1 MQKKNIVLS
10 ALVALLATGSV
21 VSTTVAFRLN
31 EQLKALEKAQF
42 QQKTNP
48 AAGSVPKAAG
58 SVPRPEAPKAGPVP
72 TVEAPAVERYE
83 MKIERVS
90 YDGQNRLEI
99 MLSEEPDMEV
109 VKAYVTVEPRP
120 KVPLAFTSDRCW
132 NSELRDYQ
140 PSLVVQGDFLHRTNS
155 TLRIRRGFPVGGV
168 EPSTN
173 VVVTALAKD
182 FVYTFTR
189 ADLDPQ
195 VGFADD
201 GRYLPPAGSRSLAVT
216 SVNVGK
222 IAADIRAVPPANI
235 VSMLALE
242 EGVYDKIRKV
252 YYYEDDS
259 FVTDLSSAAAEHT
272 LVSPNRL
279 NTEERLYLSVVPPTG
294 VSSNGIF
301 LVSVGNVDK
310 GREAIG
316 EAWWDRNRWRHR
328 VVCVTDLGLSVRRT
342 AKGLHVWTTSLTQG
356 TPVAD
361 VNVAVYSS
369 ANILVARGHADA
381 HGWCTCE
388 TVGAGEPFA
397 VVVSKDDGSDRSFL
411 AIRRSMNV
419 EESVWT
425 SRGPGY
431 LADDACTAFA
441 WTERGIYRHEEKM
454 FFHALLRNGKG
465 VAPASF
471 PVELQLVKPS
481 GDLYSHKTLTP
492 DACGAVSDATF
503 AVPADQPS
511 GEWKFRLKT
520 PGEKGVMLGERVVR
534 IEEFAPPQ
542 IRVKV
547 VPETGVAPVDFAFTV
562 SAEHLYGG
570 PAKALRCEGA
580 VVFEDVP
587 FAPAG
592 WKGYTFG
599 DAERALKP
607 SFRTLPGG
615 ALDATGAFR
624 IAAPLWADTGK
635 PAALVKATAQGTVF
649 EDGGRPATARA
660 ITYCH
665 YYPYYIGSTL
675 GTWLRRPAV
684 GRPKVPVACVG
695 PDGRRLAAAKRLTAA
710 VARINSVYSYRQNR
724 DGWATWDCT
733 RVRETV
739 AENLELTVPADADAR
754 LELPIDVSG
763 DYVLTITDPE
773 TDVAYAQTFYLSDWG
788 DTEVRAPLANPTAVT
803 LSADK
808 PFYRPGEAPR
818 LVVKA
823 PFAGTALVS
832 VMRDDLVYAEV
843 VTLTNAT
850 SEITLRPVEAAHA
863 PNIDV
868 KISVVQRAAAGPRR
882 MAVRAHGEKTLSVR
896 RAEDEIPVV
905 VAARTAAGDLRTL
918 LVDVTAC
925 GPAATGTVATVTV
938 VDEGI
943 NLLTDEKTP
952 DPIAWFAQKRSA
964 WNPLYDLYHRL
975 LPVYGEDVLKANG
988 IKTGGGFGAEMLG
1001 RVSPTPSRRFKPLAL
1016 WKKDVPLAD
1025 GRASV
1030 AFALPEFVGEVRVT
1044 AVAYDTRATGA
1055 ASVQQKVCPKLVM
1068 QPDAPRFVAP
1078 GDVFEVALPLANR
1091 SEADG
1096 EVTWRIGRE
1105 TGAVH
1110 LAKGESTVVRRQ
1122 LAAPADPGQMA
1133 LVYAASGFGEAH
1145 EQTIELPVRPAV
1157 PWRETAGVEVLA
1169 PGAVYDRPQT
1179 PQFRYEIVD
1188 TPLAELKGALE
1199 WLADYPHGCL
1209 EQTSSRIFPLIA
1221 ADGILNAVGSVAASN
1236 RTAYIAAGVKRV
1248 CSMIREKDFTMWPD
1262 CNYAPWDREVS
1273 LYAAHFLVAAERAGA
1288 ELPPTAKKRVIG
1300 FLSTWAL
1307 SPTNDVSAYA
1317 CHTLALAGFPDK
1329 DRMLR
1334 LYDERAHL
1342 SLLARARL
1350 ARAFVKTGDPK
1361 RAAEL
1366 LANAAA
1372 PASIKE
1378 AAFLTLALL
1387 ELDPS
1392 DARLNGLVTYLIA
1405 HRDNARFS
1413 WGTTE
1418 TNAHALLALG
1428 AYYRAFPPEKG
1439 RRFVCWR
1446 KLELP
1451 DLASCTNETS
1461 QLSITRTY
1469 RTSDGAVADLAQVSR
1484 GELLVVELRLKS
1496 SVARDYA
1503 DLVIEDLFPGA
1514 FEPVFGGLDLRG
1526 LPWVV
1531 ADHAASRPWVMRT
1544 DARDDRML
1552 VFSKK
1557 FHLNANEEVVCYYQ
1571 VRAVSAGA
1579 YTLPGVAAEAMY
1591 QPELRA
1597 RVGAGRLVVRD

>member
-1 MQKKNIVLS
+1 MQGKNIVWG
-10 ALVALLATGSV
+10 ALVALLATGTIA
-21 VSTTVAFRLN
+21 STAVAFRLN
-31 EQLKALEKAQF
+31 SRLKELESAQNK
-42 QQKTNP
+42 QV
-48 AAGSVPKAAG
+48 ACSDAGSVPKNAG
-58 SVPRPEAPKAGPVP
+58 SVPTP
-72 TVEAPAVERYE
+72 TKPPTEHHEMKVER
-83 MKIERVS
+83 VV

-99 MLSEEPDMEV
+99 VLSEKPDMEV
-109 VKAYVTVEPRP
+109 VASYVTVEPRP
-120 KVPLAFTSDRCW
+120 KTPLAFTSDECW
-132 NSELRDYQ
+132 DCELDTYR
-140 PSLVVQGDFLHRTNS
+140 PSLVVRGDFLHRTNT
-155 TLRIRRGFPVGGV
+155 TLRIRRGFPVGGLT
-168 EPSTN
+168 PATN

-182 FVYTFTR
+182 FAYDFKR
-189 ADLDPQ
+189 ADLEPQ

-201 GRYLPPAGSRSLAVT
+201 GRYLPPTGSRTLAVS

-222 IAADIRAVPPANI
+222 IAADIRVVPPENI
-235 VSMLALE
+235 VSMLAIE
-242 EGVYDKIRKV
+242 EKVYRKIRTS
-252 YYYEDDS
+252 YSCEGES
-259 FVTDLSSAAAEHT
+259 FVTDLSADAAEHT

-279 NTEERLYLSVVPPTG
+279 NEEERLHLPVVPPEG
-294 VSSNGIF
+294 APANGIF
-301 LVSVGNVDK
+301 LVSVGNADK
-310 GREAIG
+310 GRDEIS
-316 EAWWDRNRWRHR
+316 ESYWCSNRWRHR

-356 TPVAD
+356 TPVPD
-361 VNVAVYSS
+361 VHVEVYSA

-381 HGWCTCE
+381 HGLCSCE
-388 TVGAGEPFA
+388 TVGKGEPFA

-425 SRGPGY
+425 SRGDGY

-454 FFHALLRNGKG
+454 FFQAILRNGRG
-465 VAPASF
+465 VAPDPF
-471 PVELQLVKPS
+471 PVELQLLKPS
-481 GDLYSHKTLTP
+481 GDLYSHKTLAP

-511 GEWKFRLKT
+511 GEWTFRLKT
-520 PGEKGVMLGERVVR
+520 PGEKGVTLGARAVR

-547 VPETGVAPVDFAFTV
+547 APASGVAPVDFAFTV

-607 SFRTLPGG
+607 NFRTLPGG
-615 ALDATGAFR
+615 TLDAAGALR
-624 IAAPLWADTGK
+624 IPAPLWADTGK

-660 ITYCH
+660 VTYCH

-675 GTWLRRPAV
+675 GSWLRRPEV

-695 PDGRRLAAAKRLTAA
+695 PDGRRLAAPKRLTAA

-724 DGWATWDCT
+724 EGWATWDCT

-739 AENLELTVPADADAR
+739 AENLELTVPADADAL
-754 LELPIDVSG
+754 LELPVDASG
-763 DYVLTITDPE
+763 DYALTITDPE

-803 LSADK
+803 LVADK
-808 PFYRPGEAPR
+808 PFYRPGETPR
-818 LVVKA
+818 LVVKS

-843 VTLTNAT
+843 VALTNAT

-863 PNIDV
+863 PNVDV
-868 KISVVQRAAAGPRR
+868 KVSVVQRAAAGPRR
-882 MAVRAHGEKTLSVR
+882 MAVRAHGEKTLGVR
-896 RAEDEIPVV
+896 RAEDEIPVA
-905 VAARTAAGDLRTL
+905 VAARSAAGDLRTL
-918 LVDVTAC
+918 LVDVSAC
-925 GPAATGTVATVTV
+925 GPVATGAVATVTV

-975 LPVYGEDVLKANG
+975 LPVYGDDVLRANG
-988 IKTGGGFGAEMLG
+988 VKTGGGFGAEMLS

-1016 WKKDVPLAD
+1016 WKRDVPLVD

-1044 AVAYDTRATGA
+1044 AVAYDRRATGA
-1055 ASVQQKVCPKLVM
+1055 ASVQQKVSPRLVM

-1078 GDVFEVALPLANR
+1078 GDVFEVTLPLANR
-1091 SEADG
+1091 SGADG
-1096 EVTWRIGRE
+1096 EVTWRIGGE
-1105 TGAVH
+1105 TGAVR
-1110 LAKGESTVVRRQ
+1110 LAKDDSTVVRRQ
-1122 LAAPADPGQMA
+1122 LTAPAEPGQMA
-1133 LVYAASGFGEAH
+1133 LVYAATGLGETH

-1157 PWRETAGVEVLA
+1157 PWRETAGVEALA

-1179 PQFRYEIVD
+1179 PQFRYTIVD

-1236 RTAYIAAGVKRV
+1236 RTAYVAAGVKRV

-1273 LYAAHFLVAAERAGA
+1273 LYAAHFLVAAERSGA
-1288 ELPPTAKKRVIG
+1288 ELPSAAKKRVLG
-1300 FLSTWAL
+1300 FLATWAL

-1317 CHTLALAGFPDK
+1317 CHTLALAGCPEK

-1334 LYDERAHL
+1334 LYDDRAHL

-1361 RAAEL
+1361 RAADL

-1372 PASIKE
+1372 PASVKE

-1387 ELDPS
+1387 ELDPT
-1392 DARLNGLVTYLIA
+1392 DARLNGLVAYLIA

-1469 RTSDGAVADLAQVSR
+1469 RTGDGAVADLANVSR
-1484 GELLVVELRLKS
+1484 GDLLVVELRLKS
-1496 SVARDYA
+1496 SVSRDYA
-1503 DLVIEDLFPGA
+1503 DLVVEDLFPGA

-1526 LPWVV
+1526 LHWVV

-1552 VFSKK
+1552 VFSRR
-1557 FHLNANEEVVCYYQ
+1557 FHLNANEEVVYHYQ

-1597 RVGAGRLVVRD
+1597 RTGAGRLVVRD